1 MSYMKIIYSIL
12 ALVLTLFGIYN
23 LITED
28 DKDTFW
34 RAWIVGILF
43 DIMSKLCE

>member
-1 MSYMKIIYSIL
+1 MSVMKVIYSIL
-12 ALVLTLFGIYN
+12 AFVLVMFGIYN
-23 LITED
+23 LLTED

-43 DIMSKLCE
+43 DIMSKLSE

>member
-1 MSYMKIIYSIL
+1 MIYMKVIYSIVS
-12 ALVLTLFGIYN
+12 LVLVMFGIYN
-23 LITED
+23 LLTKD